1 MKKIEN
7 VYIAGLGAIG
17 ASFAA
22 SLFEMDPEC
31 VKVIADKGRI
41 ARYRKDG
48 ITVNGKAYDFRY
60 IEVGKEAACADLLII
75 SVKHHH
81 LHQVI
86 NDVKNYVGPDTVI
99 LSLLNGITSEETIG
113 AQLGMEKLLYAF
125 CVATDAVRIGTDIRF
140 SKLGTIVFG
149 EKVNTTHSKRVN
161 AIIELFERAGI
172 PYSVPE
178 DMMRELWWKFMLNVG
193 VNQTSAVL
201 KAPYGVFQKLN
212 EAQELMR
219 MACREVLALSKK
231 VGVNLTENDIEE
243 FLRILDGLSPEGK
256 TSMLQDVEAGR
267 KTEVEIFAGT
277 VIALGQKYGVETP
290 VSDILFKM
298 IRTLEQM

>member
-1 MKKIEN
+1 MKRIEN

-22 SLFEMDPEC
+22 SLYEMDPEC
-31 VKVIADKGRI
+31 VRIIADKERI

-48 ITVNGKAYDFRY
+48 VTVNGKAYDFRY
-60 IEVGKEAACADLLII
+60 IEVGEKAACADLLII
-75 SVKHHH
+75 SVKNHH
-81 LHQVI
+81 LQQVI
-86 NDVKNYVGPDTVI
+86 NDVRNYVGPDTVI
-99 LSLLNGITSEETIG
+99 LSLLNGISSEEIIG

-125 CVATDAVRIGTDIRF
+125 CVATDAVRIGTDVSF

-149 EKVNTTHSKRVN
+149 EKVNTSYSERVK

-201 KAPYGVFQKLN
+201 KAPYGVFQKIK
-212 EAQELMR
+212 EVRELMR

-231 VGVNLTENDIEE
+231 VGVNLSENDIEE
-243 FLRILDGLSPEGK
+243 FLRIIDGLSPEGK

-277 VIALGQKYGVETP
+277 VIALGQKYSMETP
-290 VSDILFKM
+290 VNDMLYKM